1 MRRRAVHQQE
11 ASDVNVT
18 PLLDIVFIML
28 IFFIVTSVFIDEYG
42 IDLTNPDNNEDE
54 ENESRAESLLLSV
67 TPEGLV
73 RVNLARTIDP
83 RSVRNTVESFSAEN
97 PNGSVIISAAPDSET
112 GIAVLVLDQTKL
124 VTSNVTLT
132 LAEEQ

>member
-42 IDLTNPDNNEDE
+42 LDLSNPDNNEDD
-54 ENESRAESLLLSV
+54 NNNSRARTLLLTV

-73 RVNLARTIDP
+73 RVDNARTIDP
-83 RSVRNTVESFSAEN
+83 RSVRSNVETFVAEN
-97 PNGSVIISAAPDSET
+97 PNGSVLISAAPTSET
-112 GIAVLVLDQTKL
+112 GVAVLVLDQAKSATQ
-124 VTSNVTLT
+124 SVTLT
-132 LAEEQ
+132 LAQEQ